1 MLEQTDIN
9 RINLLSTDINKL
21 QEFIDLLS
29 VYKEKKITAMYL
41 ILDDIDS
48 KPGNKIQIEFKGNFS
63 NESTKKLF
71 DLIIESREKLIDK
84 MKKILVDCVELT
96 KL

>member
-29 VYKEKKITAMYL
+29 LYKEKKITAMYL
-41 ILDDIDS
+41 VLDDIEP
-48 KPGNKIQIEFKGNFS
+48 KPGTKIQIEFKGNFS

-84 MKKILVDCVELT
+84 MKKTLVDCVELT